1 MSEVNK
7 TMENQEQQKVNDGAV
22 PAQTTE
28 APAQPVTTTPA
39 AAPTEEKKPNW
50 FKRHWKAIAA
60 GTGAALTAV
69 GSAVVAYKKGKQNG
83 IASVPIQPMETEDY
97 SLDPNVN

>member
-7 TMENQEQQKVNDGAV
+7 TMENQGQPMNDGAV
-22 PAQTTE
+22 PAQTNET
-28 APAQPVTTTPA
+28 PAQTVATTPA

-50 FKRHWKAIAA
+50 FKRHWKAVAA
-60 GTGAALTAV
+60 GAGAVVTAV
-69 GSAVVAYKKGKQNG
+69 GSAVVAYKKGKANG
-83 IASVPIQPMETEDY
+83 IASVPMPPMAEPEDY